1 MRKQKKYWT
10 DESYLT
16 RFFFSCEKMPSIFP
30 LQTLFSAPPLC
41 AFFRVRFF
49 QADGST
55 LNTTQALKW
64 ELPCFTCCWM
74 GTVVTDRA
82 WTHGT
87 GRSKGWQPLC
97 LQWKF
102 RWGTLDQTWRVLA
115 YMVLLYNGL
124 SRFPSLLNGFL
135 VVAPV
140 LETCQDD
147 MNVVQ
152 KIDPLRRWL
161 HDLNDQICDPFGI
174 LWYHKPWA
182 ASMSYPMITKAWKT
196 QLSFLFFRSLGGC
209 IATCAG
215 RNVGGV
221 GAICCK
227 KEWSFR
233 VSF

>member
-1 MRKQKKYWT
+1 
-10 DESYLT
+10 
-16 RFFFSCEKMPSIFP
+16 MPSIFNTADSF
-30 LQTLFSAPPLC
+30 LSSLIL
-41 AFFRVRFF
+41 AFFGCVCY

-64 ELPCFTCCWM
+64 ELSLHRQGWFFT
-74 GTVVTDRA
+74 GLAGPRDDSPYA
-82 WTHGT
+82 FNGST
-87 GRSKGWQPLC
+87 GGGLWIKSK
-97 LQWKF
+97 
-102 RWGTLDQTWRVLA
+102 DQTWRV
-115 YMVLLYNGL
+115 

-182 ASMSYPMITKAWKT
+182 ASMSYHIPWSRK
-196 QLSFLFFRSLGGC
+196 LG
-209 IATCAG
+209 
-215 RNVGGV
+215 
-221 GAICCK
+221 
-227 KEWSFR
+227 
-233 VSF
+233 